1 MENTPRHTPLAPAVL
16 KTRPAQV
23 VRFGPDLHDAASP
36 GTPLF
41 DLRAAEEMA
50 AGTLRPAHAA
60 SHPALAAVAAAAH
73 RLLGLAGLSVQ
84 LQDLCALLAPVC
96 AATCCPLIYWLGKE
110 VGDDPAVG
118 LIGAGL
124 FALMPASTSSTASG
138 SFGAQGL
145 ALFPLISTVL
155 FYLRAVKGERAWDC
169 VGNACIAAGGL
180 VILSLTWRP
189 YALFLSYLFPFH
201 AAYTFSTGFTS
212 LLPNPHTPPVPQPA
226 ALPGPSALRPQPKRS
241 KARSLAT
248 HLRSRR
254 LFTVSCVPCAAGV
267 RA

>member
-1 MENTPRHTPLAPAVL
+1 ML
-16 KTRPAQV
+16 KSSPTQV

-41 DLRAAEEMA
+41 DLRAAEEIVS
-50 AGTLRPAHAA
+50 GSLRPEHAA
-60 SHPALAAVAAAAH
+60 SHPMLAAAAAAAH
-73 RLLGLAGLSVQ
+73 RLLGLAGISVQ

-96 AATCCPLIYWLGKE
+96 AATCCLLIYRLGEE

-118 LIGAGL
+118 LIAAGL
-124 FALMPASTSSTASG
+124 FALMPASTSCTTSG

-155 FYLRAVKGERAWDC
+155 FYLRAIKGERAWAC

-180 VILSLTWRP
+180 IMLSLTWRP

-201 AAYTFSTGFTS
+201 AAYAFTAGFASQPTR
-212 LLPNPHTPPVPQPA
+212 LLHPPSAAPHCVQ
-226 ALPGPSALRPQPKRS
+226 SALRP
-241 KARSLAT
+241 
-248 HLRSRR
+248 
-254 LFTVSCVPCAAGV
+254 
-267 RA
+267 